1 VKTVTELTC
10 GALIALVAGCG
21 NAPTDRRTGASDQD
35 PPSPPIVEARQKPA
49 PQPSAKTPADPSL
62 IDVDDLRERN
72 AEDVVALLGKPQGK
86 IQTKAGV
93 LWLYAHWRVQFD
105 TQNRVL
111 GVEKDFPIPLAAFD
125 AKLAGSTPSP
135 DPRAPRPTGTAPAAP
150 PSINVVSNNGQPVDL
165 LPLMPDGKVTVV
177 DFYADWCGACRQTGP
192 YLERLAAQDP
202 QVALVKV
209 NIED

>member
-1 VKTVTELTC
+1 
-10 GALIALVAGCG
+10 
-21 NAPTDRRTGASDQD
+21 
-35 PPSPPIVEARQKPA
+35 
-49 PQPSAKTPADPSL
+49 L

-209 NIED
+209 NIGDWQTPVTRQFDIRSVPNIRVFDRRKAQVGSPTHDLRLVFEYISQAKR